1 MTIGFMLIAAI
12 IMAVAVT
19 AIAFL
24 FDVNVQSQL
33 TKVVDDITPS
43 VRTALKSPDWKAQ
56 LENIA
61 RNPSLRE
68 RGISL
73 AIIERRRGGGS
84 QPPAPLW
91 QSRKDF
97 PVRDNPNDQKAYR
110 MYFRPSVEGQRSRDA
125 VGIVFAVPTKEIAEI
140 QNLRQIE
147 FIVISCLVVA
157 LVGLGAWMLV
167 GKTLSPIGKLSKQA
181 ANAPADD
188 LAFAL
193 ELPSY
198 DAEMVELV
206 DTVNGLL
213 SRIAQTS
220 AAKGRFYAAASH
232 ELRTPLQALSGHLE
246 LALTRSR
253 TADEYEKVI
262 SEAHRQSERLTDLV
276 QDLLMLHQLDTA
288 PARAKESVQI
298 ESICRQTIDS
308 LQPLLDLRELT
319 VTVQDNDGIEIQSIH
334 SHAEIL
340 VRNVLENAAKYA
352 DAGSAILVSIT
363 KTDRQVVLTVEN
375 KCASAQELNTEK
387 LFEPFYRP
395 DASRNSRTGGNGLGL
410 AISRAI
416 AQINGWTI
424 SFVPH
429 QDSVTVAVA
438 FTLLTAAPE
447 KGEKAKPAKAKLVKA
462 TEPSKPLA

>member
-12 IMAVAVT
+12 IMAIAVT

-24 FDVNVQSQL
+24 FDVSVQGQL
-33 TKVVDDITPS
+33 TKVVDDITPA
-43 VRTALKSPDWKAQ
+43 VRTALKSPDWKTQ

-61 RNPSLRE
+61 RNPLLRE

-73 AIIERRRGGGS
+73 AIIERRRTGT
-84 QPPAPLW
+84 QPPMPVW

-97 PVRDNPNDQKAYR
+97 PTRDNPNDQKAYR
-110 MYFRPSVEGQRSRDA
+110 MYFRPSVEGPRSRDA
-125 VGIVFAVPTKEIAEI
+125 LGIVFAVPTKEIAEI

-147 FIVISCLVVA
+147 FIVISGLVVA

-181 ANAPADD
+181 ANASADD
-188 LAFAL
+188 LGFAL

-253 TADEYEKVI
+253 TAEEYERVI

-276 QDLLMLHQLDTA
+276 QDLLLLHQLDTA

-298 ESICRQTIDS
+298 ASICRQTIDS
-308 LQPLLDLRELT
+308 LQPLLDLRKLT
-319 VTVQDNDGIEIQSIH
+319 ISLEDHDGIEIQSIH

-352 DAGSAILVSIT
+352 DAGSSIQVSIE
-363 KTDRQVVLTVEN
+363 KVDKRIMLNVQN
-375 KCASAQELNTEK
+375 QCATAHELNTEK

-416 AQINGWTI
+416 AHANNWTI
-424 SFVPH
+424 ALVPK
-429 QDSVTVAVA
+429 QDSVTVSVG
-438 FTLLTAAPE
+438 FTISNGSPE
-447 KGEKAKPAKAKLVKA
+447 VEGRAKPTKAKLA
-462 TEPSKPLA
+462 RAPEPSKPVA